1 MSEQAL
7 PPSAAQALPPL
18 EQDALPPVTQV
29 AIASMA
35 LIVAG
40 GIWIASHLPHHV
52 PLGPA
57 VALLAASA
65 ALVVVNVVSLLRVR
79 GFNWAS
85 FFLVARWAG
94 LAYAITAGILLWVFV
109 KDGTSGGQLV
119 VLALSLVIYAIHVP
133 LLIGFTVARYQPR
146 LRDVRAAERT

>member
-1 MSEQAL
+1 VNER
-7 PPSAAQALPPL
+7 P
-18 EQDALPPVTQV
+18 LPPVTEV

-65 ALVVVNVVSLLRVR
+65 LLVVFNVAALRRVR
-79 GFNWAS
+79 DFNWAS
-85 FFLVARWAG
+85 FFLVAKWAA
-94 LAYAITAGILLWVFV
+94 LAYAITAAILEYVFI
-109 KDGTSGGQLV
+109 KDGTSGGELA
-119 VLALSLVIYAIHVP
+119 VLTLSLVVYAIHVP
-133 LLIGFTVARYQPR
+133 LLIGFTVARYEP
-146 LRDVRAAERT
+146 LR

>member
-7 PPSAAQALPPL
+7 APIAEPALAPS
-18 EQDALPPVTQV
+18 DDDTLPPVTQV

-65 ALVVVNVVSLLRVR
+65 ALVVVNVVSLLRVP
-79 GFNWAS
+79 GFNWPA

-119 VLALSLVIYAIHVP
+119 VITLSLVVYAIHVP

-146 LRDVRAAERT
+146 LRDR

>member
-1 MSEQAL
+1 MSEVRVAGAVDQR
-7 PPSAAQALPPL
+7 
-18 EQDALPPVTQV
+18 LPPVTEV

-35 LIVAG
+35 LIVIG

-65 ALVVVNVVSLLRVR
+65 ALIAVNVVSLRRVR
-79 GFNWAS
+79 GFNWGV
-85 FFLVARWAG
+85 FFLVAKWAA
-94 LAYAITAGILLWVFV
+94 LAYAITAGMLEYVFV

-119 VLALSLVIYAIHVP
+119 VLTLSLVVYAIHVP
-133 LLIGFTVARYQPR
+133 LLIGFTVARYQPV
-146 LRDVRAAERT
+146 DERSEARS